1 MVPAPIPVVVTVG
14 VTTWLGLA
22 QTFVSK
28 TEVMTNFALTAG
40 IGAIRLDSQ
49 EIQLA
54 LFY

>member
-22 QTFVSK
+22 QTCVSK
-28 TEVMTNFALTAG
+28 TEAMTNFALIAESG
-40 IGAIRLDSQ
+40 VIRLGSQ
-49 EIQLA
+49 EAQLA